1 VTDNEIIFIENYT
14 NKINSSKSNIIKFK
28 NSLLHRYKAELL
40 QNKNTNKSN
49 HNNNNNN
56 ESNETKKTSGLN
68 NIVEKNQQIEFINF
82 EKLNIFKFSEV
93 ESNSHKFTSKSRLFE
108 ILDNGTYVVG
118 GYVLK
123 TRKFHLFIYDP
134 IGKMKKNEKIFETKI
149 EELFKFKNK
158 TIISQRKTENKST
171 QNVLKIMDENL
182 NVIREINTYAV
193 LKNVD
198 ESHLY
203 CIFSRR
209 KLVLFDWNLNKI
221 KTDVTF
227 QFEKSDCKFYLNSR
241 NNNRKGRL
249 NHLKIN
255 QLVRRENKFIIN
267 FKSGHNQ
274 PNDLLI
280 FNEFGSPLKKIVMD
294 DVFVIDSNNNIILVN
309 HRRDSILYYDLNGQ
323 MLKSILLERPKF
335 DSNHKSLKQIKIDS
349 ADNIY
354 FTM

>member
-49 HNNNNNN
+49 SNDN
-56 ESNETKKTSGLN
+56 ESNETKKTSSLN
-68 NIVEKNQQIEFINF
+68 NIVEKNQPIEIINF
-82 EKLNIFKFSEV
+82 EKMNIFKFSEV

-123 TRKFHLFIYDP
+123 TKKFHLFMYDP
-134 IGKMKKNEKIFETKI
+134 VSKIKKNEKIFETKI

-221 KTDVTF
+221 KTDVAF
-227 QFEKSDCKFYLNSR
+227 QYEKSNCKFYLKSK

-255 QLVRRENKFIIN
+255 QLAKRENKFIIN
-267 FKSGHNQ
+267 FKSGHHQ
-274 PNDLLI
+274 PNNLLI
-280 FNEFGSPLKKIVMD
+280 FNEFGSPLKNIVMD
-294 DVFVIDSNNNIILVN
+294 DAFVIDSKNNIILVN

-323 MLKSILLERPKF
+323 ILKSILLERPKF

-349 ADNIY
+349 GDNIY